1 MPLFSVILLC
11 FNECNIFGIKKKKKK
26 KFKYIDDT
34 VKKLN
39 DTHAHVF

>member
-11 FNECNIFGIKKKKKK
+11 LNECNIFGIKKKKK

>member
-1 MPLFSVILLC
+1 MNVIYLVS
-11 FNECNIFGIKKKKKK
+11 KKKKK

-34 VKKLN
+34 VKKIN